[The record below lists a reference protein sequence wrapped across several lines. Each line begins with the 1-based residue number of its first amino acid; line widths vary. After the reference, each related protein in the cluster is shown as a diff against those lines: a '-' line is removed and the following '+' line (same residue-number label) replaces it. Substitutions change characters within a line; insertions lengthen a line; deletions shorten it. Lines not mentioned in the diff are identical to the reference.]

1 MSIGN
6 EQGRGPSLRIVCI
19 NDVYTL
25 DNLPRFLN
33 LVRYYRTVAP
43 ADRFLVTLAGDF
55 VGPSMLSSLDKGRSM
70 IECLNA
76 VGVTHVIFGNHE
88 DDIDFVELQ
97 KRIREFAGVW
107 LSTNIT
113 LDDPALPRHDLIDIA
128 SPSGRSVRI
137 GLIGAVM
144 GDPAVYRR
152 QPFGGAQISPL
163 AQTLFAQAEQLTKE
177 HGACCVIP
185 LTHQDLQ
192 DDRQFVQT
200 KIDPPFPV
208 VIGGHEHKIY
218 LEQYGKTWLV
228 KAGCDATHAVI
239 LDLQWPAQKPS
250 KGADLPSLKMTLD
263 DTSRYPDDATLRNL
277 VHKRMQAVRELEA
290 ATLLPLPEGVVLSS
304 IGSRLHQTSVGTLLC
319 SRIRDALGVDGCML
333 NGGGI
338 RGNRDYRDEFT
349 YGNLKTELPFDNE
362 VVVVP
367 ITGAALA
374 EAIVFSR
381 SQAPVESGGYLQ
393 VDDKIVI
400 ADSQKEVRSVADQP
414 FQADKLYRIA
424 IMRNLM
430 IGMDHIEP
438 LVEYASQHP
447 DRLPPEGSGRD
458 IKLVLVD
465 AFSVSL
471 WQKLGQFSGIDSD
484 SDGSVSKSELA
495 SAIGRLTAQ
504 PASSIT
510 VDLVMKAVDKN
521 HDGVISEEESVS
533 LPRRE

>member
-1 MSIGN
+1 MSTGL
-6 EQGRGPSLRIVCI
+6 EEGRGPSLRIVCI

-55 VGPSMLSSLDKGRSM
+55 VGPSMLSSLDKGHSM
-70 IECLNA
+70 VECLNA
-76 VGVTHVIFGNHE
+76 IGVTHVIFGNHE
-88 DDIDFVELQ
+88 DDIEFVELQ

-107 LSTNIT
+107 LSTNVSNVE
-113 LDDPALPRHDLIDIA
+113 PALPRHDLIDIV
-128 SPSGRSVRI
+128 SPSGRSVRL

-144 GDPAVYRR
+144 GDPTVYRR
-152 QPFGGAQISPL
+152 QPFGGAPIAPL
-163 AQTLFAQAEQLTKE
+163 APSLFAEAELLVKE

-192 DDRQFVQT
+192 DDRTFAMT
-200 KIDPPFPV
+200 KVDPPFPV

-239 LDLQWPAQKPS
+239 LDLEWPSQKPR

-263 DTSRYPDDATLRNL
+263 DSSRYPDDAELRAL
-277 VHKRMQAVRELEA
+277 VHKRMQPVRELEA
-290 ATLLPLPEGVVLSS
+290 ATLLPLPSGVVLSS

-319 SRIRDALGVDGCML
+319 TRIRDALGVDGCIL

-338 RGNRDYRDEFT
+338 RGNRDYQGEFT
-349 YGNLKTELPFDNE
+349 YGNLKSELPFDNE

-367 ITGAALA
+367 MTGAVL
-374 EAIVFSR
+374 EESIVFSR
-381 SQAPVESGGYLQ
+381 ADAPVESGGYLQ
-393 VDDKIVI
+393 VDDKITV
-400 ADSQKEVRSVADQP
+400 ADSQKALISVADQP
-414 FQADKLYRIA
+414 FQADNMYRIA

-438 LVEYASQHP
+438 LVAYANKHP
-447 DRLPPEGSGRD
+447 ERLPPEGSGRD

-471 WQKLGQFSGIDSD
+471 WQKLGHFSGIDSD
-484 SDGSVSKSELA
+484 NDGTVSKSELA
-495 SAIGRLTAQ
+495 SALGRLTSQ
-504 PASSIT
+504 PASPIT

-521 HDGVISEEESVS
+521 HDGAISEEESVAI
-533 LPRRE
+533 PRR